1 MTGDKKTNRG
11 SIAIRGVSY
20 SYPGRIPALDSVSFE
35 VSPGEK
41 VGLIGPNGAGKSTL
55 LLCLPG
61 LIEGFSGVIE
71 IDGITVDHGDNLK
84 ELRRRVGLVFQ
95 DNDDQLFNPT
105 IIEDVAFGPLNLG
118 LVREEALHKAKSALI
133 KVDLPEPLY
142 SRPPH
147 RVSGGQKRRAAIAG
161 ILAMEPSVLLLD
173 EPTSDLD
180 PRGINNLARLL
191 NALPQTMIIASHN
204 LEFVLLTCSRV
215 IVLDEGKIVAGGDPR
230 EVMADRVFME
240 SHGLEKPH
248 SLVPHEHQDNY
259 K

>member
-11 SIAIRGVSY
+11 SIAIRGISY
-20 SYPGRIPALDSVSFE
+20 FYPGRIPALDSVSFE

-71 IDGITVDHGDNLK
+71 IDGITVDHRENLK

-118 LVREEALHKAKSALI
+118 LDREEAMDRSKNALTR
-133 KVDLPEPLY
+133 VGLAEHMY

-191 NALPQTMIIASHN
+191 NELPQTMIIATHN

-215 IVLDEGKIVAGGDPR
+215 VVLDEGKVITSGDPR
-230 EVMADRVFME
+230 EVMADREFME

-248 SLVPHEHQDNY
+248 SLVPHEHQDHI